1 MDNKKNQSKAKN
13 QKSNM
18 DDKLF
23 KGELLGHPSQLFVLF
38 FTEMWERFSY
48 YGMRALLVLFLT
60 QSMMGDNPGWGWE
73 RSEALGLYG
82 IYTGL
87 VYFTPLIGGM
97 LADKVLGYRLAVIL
111 GGFTMAAGHLF
122 MAIETPIFFYLGLTA
137 LILGNGLFKPN
148 ISSMVGQLYDDPE
161 KKDGAYTIFYMGIN
175 AGAFLGIGLC
185 GYIGE
190 NLGWSYGFGLATI
203 FMIVGSLQFMFAK
216 PIFGDI
222 GAAPTDDGIA
232 DKGIA
237 DTMPSSES
245 GSKRVTTWSII
256 GIVLAV
262 VIYFLN
268 QNFGPEITSTTMI
281 GTINSLMPS
290 LIIGAFTGV
299 LGFILSDPEVTKIER
314 DRLIVIIVFT
324 LFTIFFWWA
333 FEQAGGSMTV
343 FAGDYTERNLVGGQ
357 ALTFKIVNSV
367 LTCGAMAVISWVLVK
382 LFRITFSEISL
393 SNILLASAF
402 ILIWGAVIW
411 MLKREFS
418 SDTTEVPASWFGIL
432 NSFFIIVFASAFS
445 KFWDMKIITAGP
457 LKFALGLL
465 LVGLGFAFLA
475 YGSNGIP
482 QGAKTASVSMMWLV
496 FAYLF
501 HSLGELCLSPVGL
514 SYVSKLAP
522 LRLVGV
528 MFGVWFI
535 ANFAANWAGGFTGSY
550 IDAITEEY
558 NMSTFFLIFT
568 IIPIAAALVLVMLN
582 GILKKMM
589 HGID

>member
-1 MDNKKNQSKAKN
+1 MDN
-13 QKSNM
+13 
-18 DDKLF
+18 KLF
-23 KGELLGHPSQLFVLF
+23 KGEVLGHPSQLFVLF

-60 QSMMGDNPGWGWE
+60 QSLMDDNPGWGWE
-73 RSEALGLYG
+73 RSEALGLYAL
-82 IYTGL
+82 YTGL
-87 VYFTPLIGGM
+87 VYFTPLFGGM
-97 LADKVLGYRLAVIL
+97 LADKLLGYRSAVII

-122 MAIETPIFFYLGLTA
+122 MAMETQFFFYLGLTA

-175 AGAFLGIGLC
+175 AGAFLGILLC

-190 NLGWSYGFGLATI
+190 NIGWSYGFGLATI

-216 PIFGDI
+216 PIFGEI
-222 GAAPTDDGIA
+222 GAAPTNDGIA
-232 DKGIA
+232 DTGHA
-237 DTMPSSES
+237 DTMPSTS
-245 GSKRVTTWSII
+245 GSSRVMMWAGIGVVSAII
-256 GIVLAV
+256 
-262 VIYFLN
+262 IYFLN
-268 QNFGPEITSTTMI
+268 KNFGPAVTSDSMI
-281 GTINSLMPS
+281 ATINSFMPS
-290 LIIGAFTGV
+290 LIIGAFTGI
-299 LGFILSDPEVTKIER
+299 LGYILSDPSVTKIER
-314 DRLIVIIVFT
+314 DRLWVIVVFT

-343 FAGDYTERNLVGGQ
+343 FANDYTERNLVGGQ
-357 ALTFKIVNSV
+357 ALTFKIVNAL
-367 LTCGAMAVISWVLVK
+367 LTVGSMAVISWVLFK
-382 LFRITFSEISL
+382 LFKTTFSEISL
-393 SNILLASAF
+393 SNILLAVAF
-402 ILIWGAVIW
+402 LVIWGVVIW
-411 MLKREFS
+411 MLKLEFS
-418 SDTTEVPASWFGIL
+418 SDKTEVPASWFSIL
-432 NSFFIIVFASAFS
+432 NSFFIITCASMIS
-445 KFWDMKIITAGP
+445 KFWEMKIITSGP

-482 QGAKTASVSMMWLV
+482 QGAKTASVSMMWLIL
-496 FAYLF
+496 AYLF
-501 HSLGELCLSPVGL
+501 HSIGELCLSPVGL

-550 IDAITEEY
+550 IDQIVEAY
-558 NMSTFFLIFT
+558 SMSTFFLIFT
-568 IIPIAAALVLVMLN
+568 AIPIGAAVVLVLLN
-582 GILKKMM
+582 GTLKKMM